1 MDSWLARMDT
11 VRVSAAKIGLR
22 VVLAWWPE
30 DNLGWEGYS
39 PGFREAGG
47 DLRGEIHDYEYRDR
61 RSIFDAKLW
70 RNGL

>member
-1 MDSWLARMDT
+1 MDNWLARMDT
-11 VRVSAAKIGLR
+11 VRVSAAKTGLR

-30 DNLGWEGYS
+30 DHLGWEGYS
-39 PGFREAGG
+39 PGFRGAGG
-47 DLRGEIHDYEYRDR
+47 DLTGEIHDEYRDR